1 MVVEATTSRVGKLPK
16 ASVDARTSKAT
27 GEQSFRVRWR
37 EGGRQLQETFLD
49 VDSAL
54 EFKRLVETMGTAA
67 ARKVLRARHSADG
80 GMPTLAEFTERYL
93 DRSSGLLTGI
103 EDGTRAGYEKI
114 AAKSFLVVLGQY
126 PLDVITKS
134 EIGQWVAWQET
145 QPSLRRKGENM
156 SAKTIRNYH
165 ALLSSIFSS
174 AVEQKLITE
183 NPAYRTR
190 LTRGVKKEA
199 TFLTAEEYQTIL
211 HFIPDRYKRL
221 VEFLANS
228 GARWGEATAI
238 TWGDLNPNGKPPT
251 VRIVKA
257 WKKARTGAPVLGTT
271 KSAKGRRT
279 VSLPPTLIA
288 ALGEPGPADALVFPG
303 VLSGGHIWYQRFRE
317 SNWNKAVSAA
327 QSAEACEAA
336 GLTPITKTPTIHD
349 LRHSHASW
357 LIAAGMPLPYIQSRL
372 GHEKITTTVDV
383 YGHLVPD
390 AHEQMAA
397 VIAET
402 LAAGK
407 RVTAPPAVAQHA
419 PVAEVEAMEV
429 LEGELV
435 DV

>member
-1 MVVEATTSRVGKLPK
+1 MVVEATTSRVGRLPK
-16 ASVDARTSKAT
+16 ASVDVRVSKST
-27 GEQSFRVRWR
+27 GEKSFRVRWR
-37 EGGRQLQETFLD
+37 QAPRQLQETFLD
-49 VDSAL
+49 IDSAL
-54 EFKRLVETMGTAA
+54 EFKRLVETMGTDA
-67 ARKVLRARHSADG
+67 ARKVLRARHSSDG
-80 GMPTLAEFTERYL
+80 GMPTLAEFTARYL

-114 AAKSFLVVLGQY
+114 AAKSFLQVLGQY
-126 PLDVITKS
+126 PLDIITKT
-134 EIGQWVAWQET
+134 EVGQWVAWQET
-145 QPSLRRKGENM
+145 QPSLRRPGELM

-165 ALLSSIFSS
+165 ALLSAIFSS

-190 LTRGVKKEA
+190 LTAGVKKEA

-211 HFIPDRYKRL
+211 HFVPPRYKRL
-221 VEFLANS
+221 IEFLANS

-238 TWGDLNPNGKPPT
+238 TWADLDRFGKPPT

-271 KSAKGRRT
+271 KSRKGRRT
-279 VSLPPTLIA
+279 VSLPPALIEL
-288 ALGEPGPADALVFPG
+288 LGEPGPSDALVFPG
-303 VLSGGHIWYQRFRE
+303 VRSGGHIWYQRFRV
-317 SNWNKAVSAA
+317 STWNKAVALA
-327 QSAEACEAA
+327 QSEKACAAA
-336 GLTPITKTPTIHD
+336 GLTPIKKSPMIHD

-357 LIAAGMPLPYIQSRL
+357 LIAAGMPLPYIQARL

-397 VIAET
+397 VIADT

-407 RVTAPPAVAQHA
+407 RVTTPPAIAQPA
-419 PVAEVEAMEV
+419 PTAQVEAMEV

-435 DV
+435 DA